1 MFCKMKDVLVLEIL
15 NNSFEADVL
24 KSIVR
29 PVPISSQA
37 YRRNGS
43 ITKNLKKKQT
53 NIFFSF
59 FFLNISFGCM
69 SESTMRVIYST
80 YERLNVVVDFLTVP
94 KAPQGYVFIHPFNPS
109 VCHFKLRGPVAC

>member
-1 MFCKMKDVLVLEIL
+1 MFFKMKDVLVLEIL

-43 ITKNLKKKQT
+43 ITKNLKKNKQT
-53 NIFFSF
+53 FFSLSF
-59 FFLNISFGCM
+59 F
-69 SESTMRVIYST
+69 
-80 YERLNVVVDFLTVP
+80 
-94 KAPQGYVFIHPFNPS
+94 
-109 VCHFKLRGPVAC
+109 